1 MEGYIALHRKILE
14 WEWYDDMNV
23 FRLFMHCL
31 LKANHKDKEWRG
43 NVIKRGSFISSLGK
57 LSQETGLTVKQVRTS
72 LDKLKRT
79 SEMASK
85 GTSQH
90 TVFTIKNYD
99 EYQSGGK
106 QKDKRRASEGQA
118 KGKQRATTNN
128 DNNENNENKDIST
141 KLAEFDL
148 PAEWEASALKY
159 WAGKN
164 RADLSPQEE
173 FQKFQDNHISKG
185 TKSSDWSRNWRTWY
199 TNAIQYTKKPQG
211 VSYAANQS
219 GNQQGRISSMEATLR
234 HNAEYAAQLERE
246 IEQEALASYD
256 QAMAVPQR

>member
-1 MEGYIALHRKILE
+1 MEGYIALHRKILD

-99 EYQSGGK
+99 EYQSKDKQKGK
-106 QKDKRRASEGQA
+106 QKTNEGQA

-128 DNNENNENKDIST
+128 DNNENKVNKNNISARLT
-141 KLAEFDL
+141 EFDL
-148 PAEWEASALKY
+148 PAEWEVSALKY
-159 WAGKN
+159 WSDKN
-164 RADLSPQEE
+164 RTDLSPQEE
-173 FQKFQDNHISKG
+173 FQKFQDNHIAKG
-185 TKSSDWSRNWRTWY
+185 TSSTDFSRNWRTWY
-199 TNAIQYTKKPQG
+199 TNAIKYNKPTG
-211 VSYAANQS
+211 AGYAGNQQ
-219 GNQQGRISSMEATLR
+219 GNQQGRISSMEAALR

-246 IEQEALASYD
+246 IEQEALTGND